1 VRLGVRPA
9 HGRYSGE
16 HLAGLRIV
24 KALVRCACPTLPQMA
39 TTEVICMSSKSEQ
52 RQRRAFPVAVIG
64 PNLQDFINLK
74 SVDVVRV
81 RAAYK
86 FW

>member
-1 VRLGVRPA
+1 
-9 HGRYSGE
+9 
-16 HLAGLRIV
+16 
-24 KALVRCACPTLPQMA
+24 MA

>member
-1 VRLGVRPA
+1 
-9 HGRYSGE
+9 
-16 HLAGLRIV
+16 
-24 KALVRCACPTLPQMA
+24 
-39 TTEVICMSSKSEQ
+39 MSSKSEQ